1 MKKISV
7 MVPCYNE
14 VENIDAMS
22 EAIVHIMEQELPNY
36 DYELIFIDN
45 CSQDGTRD
53 KIEKICEEII
63 RELKNQKLVPRN
75 MKSDFLQDY
84 GLPIQ
89 QSIEDEQMKK
99 WPPMV
104 E

>member
-1 MKKISV
+1 MK
-7 MVPCYNE
+7 
-14 VENIDAMS
+14 
-22 EAIVHIMEQELPNY
+22 AIWNRTGEIV
-36 DYELIFIDN
+36 
-45 CSQDGTRD
+45 
-53 KIEKICEEII
+53 EII